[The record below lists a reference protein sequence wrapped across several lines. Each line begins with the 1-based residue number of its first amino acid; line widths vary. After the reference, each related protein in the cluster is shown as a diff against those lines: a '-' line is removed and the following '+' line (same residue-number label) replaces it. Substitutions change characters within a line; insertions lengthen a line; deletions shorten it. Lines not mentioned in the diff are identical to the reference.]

1 MGAGKT
7 TLIRA
12 LCKEL
17 GVEETVSS
25 PTFSIVNEYRDKN
38 DNSVYHF
45 DFYRIE
51 DEQEALDMG
60 VFDYFDSGDLCLVE
74 WPSCIQSLIPDKH
87 LSIQLTAIDSSM
99 RQLEISYHGK
109 GNI

>member
-60 VFDYFDSGDLCLVE
+60 VFDYFDSRQTLVY
-74 WPSCIQSLIPDKH
+74 PAYSDRFFYAS
-87 LSIQLTAIDSSM
+87 T
-99 RQLEISYHGK
+99 
-109 GNI
+109 